1 MAHPRPLPLSLSD
14 RAADGGADGVDDV
27 DGVDGSDG
35 ADGGGGVGGGVC
47 RRVVAGNDCPVL
59 AERTDQLAGR
69 QMRSSAWQLQTDL
82 EGGGLPP
89 LHSLV

>member
-1 MAHPRPLPLSLSD
+1 MAHPRPLPLSPSD
-14 RAADGGADGVDDV
+14 RADGVDGADGGA

-35 ADGGGGVGGGVC
+35 ADGNADGGVVC
-47 RRVVAGNDCPVL
+47 RRVGGGNDCPVL

-82 EGGGLPP
+82 EVGGLPP